1 MVSLWM
7 TTAYSSVLVSF
18 IMAPHYQPLVD
29 TLEDLALNNDVNP
42 LVIKN
47 KAADVTI
54 SVFDSTITNII
65 I

>member
-1 MVSLWM
+1 
-7 TTAYSSVLVSF
+7 
-18 IMAPHYQPLVD
+18 MAPHYQPLVD